1 MKRFRYY
8 RLVLLVNLFSLV
20 PFWVLYLLS
29 DFLFFI
35 LYRLLKYRYKVV
47 IENLSKSFPEK
58 SSAEIQQI
66 ARGFYKNL
74 SDITLETIK
83 GFTLS
88 KEAYLKR
95 HRFVGMEL
103 LEKDFENGQSVLL
116 AGGHFTNWEWGLF
129 CIGLVM
135 KHQMVA
141 VYKPINNKAVDDY
154 FNNRRSR
161 WGVRLAAMHQVG
173 RAIARYK
180 DEACAFLFIADQSPS
195 DVQNAHWI
203 DFLNQDTPFLP
214 GIDKIA
220 RRTNYP
226 VFYCDL
232 RRVKRG
238 YYELTLSELCRDSSQ
253 FKEGEITQLFAKKLE
268 QSIDANPSD
277 WLWSH
282 KRWKRKRRSD

>member
-1 MKRFRYY
+1 MKRFRYHL
-8 RLVLLVNLFSLV
+8 LVLWMNLFALI
-20 PFWVLYLLS
+20 PFWMLYLMS

-35 LYRLLKYRYKVV
+35 FYRLLKYRYRVV
-47 IENLSKSFPEK
+47 MENLSKSFPEK
-58 SSAEIQQI
+58 SPEEIRRI

-88 KEAYLKR
+88 QEAFLKR

-103 LEKDFENGQSVLL
+103 LEKDFYQGQSAIL
-116 AGGHFTNWEWGLF
+116 GGVHFANWEWGLF
-129 CIGLVM
+129 CIALVM

-141 VYKPINNKAVDDY
+141 VYKPINTKAVDDY

-161 WGVRLAAMHQVG
+161 WGVRLAAMNQVG
-173 RAIARYK
+173 RAIAQYK
-180 DEACAFLFIADQSPS
+180 NEPCAFLFIADQSPS

-203 DFLNQDTPFLP
+203 EFMHQDTPFLP

-232 RRVKRG
+232 QRVKRG

-253 FKEGEITQLFAKKLE
+253 FQEGEITKLFAKKLE
-268 QSIDANPSD
+268 ASIRANPSD

-282 KRWKRKRRSD
+282 KRWKRKKLE